1 MDAQKN
7 VLVLGNGFDL
17 YHFLPTR
24 YVDFLHVANRLA
36 ELKAEGS
43 LARCQYIN
51 YVLGPAS
58 PIYIQDA
65 YIQKCYEVYTQ
76 KMKSVKLDQGKI
88 EELAA
93 IAEANTWIQYFQ
105 ACLEKDI
112 GWIDFEK
119 EIGQVLSAVQ
129 KLFSLDSR
137 ADELVSGVPLIEPA
151 RLGKNTSDK
160 LAELDLKTI
169 DILKQLPFVSKSSF
183 IFQLKK
189 EYCVKGIGDEH
200 YIAIDKEAI
209 LGHLEE
215 ELVKLAKALCIYLKE
230 FVQKIA
236 IDKRADNPVFYQI
249 DKVLTFNY
257 TDTYARLYD
266 AAAEINYI
274 HGCINDEARGIVLG
288 INNDSRDELE
298 EMDTGLI
305 RFKKYY
311 QRAMKDTFYSVED
324 FLDHEQASYKVSI
337 VGHSID
343 VTDRDILVGLMKH
356 ERTEVTIYYHD
367 EKAHGQQVVN
377 LISLVGKE
385 EFDRLRNAKKLMFK
399 QLPEFREAPAGAAA
413 MEGMEEEDFPEYKI
427 RRKYK
432 FLEDDCGSFHTLLIG
447 NEIVQVSARDG
458 EAGIAEVTLV
468 DYFLNL
474 QEFYNHSGRYKGAV
488 RLVEL
493 FNDNRYCGA
502 GAYVE
507 YIKAKDEDTEH
518 LDEIRALFA
527 TDCDGIGIEISEIK
541 VVESGGEAA

>member
-1 MDAQKN
+1 MDVQKN

-24 YVDFLHVANRLA
+24 YVDFLHVANRLVKLRA
-36 ELKAEGS
+36 DGRLV
-43 LARCQYIN
+43 RCQYIN

-58 PIYIQDA
+58 PIYMQDE
-65 YIQKCYEVYTQ
+65 YIQQCYEIHMQ
-76 KMKSVKLDQGKI
+76 KMKSVELDQGKLQ
-88 EELAA
+88 ELAA
-93 IAEANTWIQYFQ
+93 IAEKNAWIQYFGARQ
-105 ACLEKDI
+105 EKDI

-129 KLFSLDSR
+129 EMFSLDRR
-137 ADELVSGVPLIEPA
+137 ADELAEGIPF
-151 RLGKNTSDK
+151 DK
-160 LAELDLKTI
+160 LAQLDLKTI
-169 DILKQLPFVSKSSF
+169 DILEHLPFVEGSSLVF
-183 IFQLKK
+183 RLKK
-189 EYCVKGIGDEH
+189 EYCVKGIGDGR
-200 YIAIDKEAI
+200 YISINKEAI
-209 LGHLEE
+209 FDYLEE
-215 ELVKLAKALCIYLKE
+215 ELEKLAKALCIYLKE

-257 TDTYARLYD
+257 TDTYARLYND
-266 AAAEINYI
+266 VIEIKYI
-274 HGCINDEARGIVLG
+274 HGCINDAARGIVLG

-324 FLDHEQASYKVSI
+324 FLDHEHASYKVSI

-356 ERTEVTIYYHD
+356 ERTEVVIYYHD

-385 EFDRLRNAKKLMFK
+385 EFDRLRNAKKIVFK
-399 QLPEFREAPAGAAA
+399 QLREFRESTVRVEGA
-413 MEGMEEEDFPEYKI
+413 EEENFSEYEI
-427 RRKYK
+427 RRQYK
-432 FLEDDCGSFHTLLIG
+432 FLEDGYGSFHTLLIG
-447 NEIVQVSARDG
+447 NEIVEVIVRDG
-458 EAGIAEVTLV
+458 EPGIGEVKLV
-468 DYFLNL
+468 DYFLDL
-474 QEFYNHSGRYKGAV
+474 QEFYNHSGIYKGAV
-488 RLVEL
+488 RLVKL

-507 YIKAKDEDTEH
+507 YIKAKDEEEQ
-518 LDEIRALFA
+518 LEEIRALFA
-527 TDCDGIGIEISEIK
+527 TECDGIGIEISEIK
-541 VVESGGEAA
+541 VVESGGEMA